1 MKIGILTHPPDLS
14 DYVAEI
20 FKTWG
25 LAAFD
30 RIGEEQV
37 EALDPASTP
46 VLVCPAS
53 ERDVQTQEFLI
64 DYARRG
70 GAVVTFLPGDVLAH
84 AAGLA
89 CEGTKAAPL
98 RLRPS
103 RFPAGGVSGEDFP
116 VVGAAGHYIEKSD
129 AGVGIAYLYHPDAF
143 EGESVGIFETP
154 YGKGRILAFAFDLPA
169 CVFTLR
175 QGDPCQIERAVGGN
189 VRADSIG
196 IDLGPADS
204 GLLPFADLLARWL
217 VELVCRF
224 VPAPV
229 PLLWHLPGGA
239 AALVLYSGDEDGAE
253 ISATEQEFREV
264 SAAGAR
270 MSLYIIPIGTDSTAE
285 DVQRYRQNHDVGPH
299 PNLRAMDGR
308 SIEDR
313 VAEFE
318 RQILLFEEMYGF
330 EPKSVRNHCLSW
342 AGYMELVEAQARLGI
357 RMDANYLCSAY
368 MRDRCSGPYH
378 LRGAAM
384 PMRFCHPDGRLVDVL
399 QQHTHLSDDVWF
411 QESAPK
417 SFHYSPE
424 MYGVLADRILC
435 DSATRFHVPYGVI
448 LHPGNWVRFS
458 RPHGLVLLEKAAER
472 NVPVWSYDQW
482 CDFWLLR
489 DRWRVAR
496 MSWQDHTLTFTATG
510 ATDDGNLRW
519 LIPAAFGGEA
529 LTEVRVDGRQTP
541 FEIVTRY
548 GQDFAQ
554 VALGNG
560 IDSCGISAVYS

>member
-37 EALDPASTP
+37 EALDPETTP
-46 VLVCPAS
+46 VLVCPAA
-53 ERDVQTQEFLI
+53 ERDDRTNEDLI
-64 DYARRG
+64 GYARRG
-70 GAVVTFLPGDVLAH
+70 GAVVTFLPGGILAD

-89 CEGTKAAPL
+89 CEGAKAAPL
-98 RLRPS
+98 RLRPV
-103 RFPAGGVSGEDFP
+103 RYPPGGVSGEDFP
-116 VVGAAGHYIEKSD
+116 VVGAAGHYIRQSD
-129 AGVGIAYLYHPDAF
+129 AGVGIAYLYHPDAY

-217 VELVCRF
+217 VELVSRF

-229 PLLWHLPGGA
+229 PLLWHLPGEA
-239 AALVLYSGDEDGAE
+239 TAIVLYSGDEDGADL
-253 ISATEQEFREV
+253 SATAQEFREV
-264 SAAGAR
+264 TAAGAR
-270 MSLYIIPIGTDSTAE
+270 MNLYIIPIGTDSTAA
-285 DVQRYRQNHDVGPH
+285 DVQRYLKDHDVGPH
-299 PNLRAMDGR
+299 PNLRSMDER
-308 SIEDR
+308 PIAER

-330 EPKSVRNHCLSW
+330 KPRSVRNHCLSW

-368 MRDRCSGPYH
+368 MRDRCSSPYH

-384 PMRFCHPDGRLVDVL
+384 PMRFCHPDGRLIDVL

-411 QESAPK
+411 QENAPK

-424 MYGVLADRILC
+424 MYDALAGRILD

-472 NVPVWSYDQW
+472 NIPVWSYDQW

-496 MSWQDHTLTFTATG
+496 LSWRDHTLTFTATG
-510 ATDDGNLRW
+510 APDDGNLRW

-529 LTEVRVDGRQTP
+529 LEQVRVDDRPAP
-541 FEIVTRY
+541 FEIVNRY

-560 IDSCGISAVYS
+560 IDSCEISAVYS

>member
-1 MKIGILTHPPDLS
+1 MKIGILTHPHDLS

-30 RIGEEQV
+30 RIDTDRLEG
-37 EALDPASTP
+37 LDPASTP
-46 VLVCPAS
+46 VLVCPAAK
-53 ERDVQTQEFLI
+53 RDDRTDGFLI

-70 GAVVTFLPGDVLAH
+70 GAVVTFLPGNMLAD
-84 AAGLA
+84 AAGLVY
-89 CEGTKAAPL
+89 EGAKSAPL
-98 RLRPS
+98 RLRPV
-103 RFPAGGVSGEDFP
+103 RYPAAGVSGEDFP
-116 VVGAAGHYIEKSD
+116 VVGDAGHYAVRSEAAS
-129 AGVGIAYLYHPDAF
+129 GIAYLYNPDAF
-143 EGESVGIFETP
+143 EGESVGVVETP
-154 YGKGRILAFAFDLPA
+154 VGEGRILTFAFDLPG

-175 QGDPCQIERAVGGN
+175 QGDPDQVERAVGGN

-196 IDLGPADS
+196 IELGPADS
-204 GLLPFADLLARWL
+204 GLMPFADLLARWL

-229 PLLWHLPGGA
+229 PLLWHLPGEA
-239 AALVLYSGDEDGAE
+239 AALVLYSGDEDGAA

-270 MSLYIIPIGTDSTAE
+270 MSLYIIPIGTDSTAG

-308 SIEDR
+308 SIEER

-318 RQILLFEEMYGF
+318 RQIRLFEEMYGF
-330 EPKSVRNHCLSW
+330 SPTSVRNHCLSW
-342 AGYMELVEAQARLGI
+342 AGYLELVEAEARLGI

-435 DSATRFHVPYGVI
+435 DSATRFHMPYGVI
-448 LHPGNWVRFS
+448 LHPGNWVRYS
-458 RPHGLVLLEKAAER
+458 RPHGLVLLEKAAQR
-472 NVPVWSYDQW
+472 DVPVWSYDQW

-489 DRWRVAR
+489 DRWRLESF
-496 MSWQDHTLTFTATG
+496 SWRDHTLKFAVTG
-510 ATDDGNLRW
+510 PPDGGNLRW
-519 LIPAAFGGEA
+519 MIPSAYGGRK
-529 LTEVRVDGRQTP
+529 LVEVRVDGTAVRCNTL
-541 FEIVTRY
+541 TRF
-548 GQDFAQ
+548 GQSVVL
-554 VALGNG
+554 VAPGSG
-560 IDSCGISAVYS
+560 SEDSKITALYR

>member
-20 FKTWG
+20 FTTWG

-30 RIGEEQV
+30 RISQDQV
-37 EALDPASTP
+37 EALDPPSTP
-46 VLVCPAS
+46 VLVCPAA
-53 ERDVQTQEFLI
+53 EHDAQTQEFLI
-64 DYARRG
+64 GFAQRG
-70 GAVVTFLPGDVLAH
+70 GTVVTFLPGDILAG
-84 AAGLA
+84 AAGLVYQGA
-89 CEGTKAAPL
+89 KSAPL
-98 RLRPS
+98 RLRPA
-103 RFPAGGVSGEDFP
+103 RYPAAGVSGEDFP
-116 VVGAAGHYIEKSD
+116 VVGEAGHYIEEPE
-129 AGVGIAYLYHPDAF
+129 AGAGIAYLYDPDTF
-143 EGESVGIFETP
+143 EGESIGIIESP

-175 QGDPCQIERAVGGN
+175 QGDPRQVERAVGGN

-204 GLLPFADLLARWL
+204 GLIPFADLLARWL

-229 PLLWHLPGGA
+229 PLLWHLPGEA
-239 AALVLYSGDEDGAE
+239 TAIVLYSGDEDGAA

-264 SAAGAR
+264 TEAGAR
-270 MSLYIIPIGTDSTAE
+270 MNLYIIPIGTDSALA

-299 PNLRAMDGR
+299 PNLRAHDGR
-308 SIEDR
+308 PIAER

-318 RQILLFEEMYGF
+318 RQIRLFEEMYGF
-330 EPKSVRNHCLSW
+330 KPTSVRNHCLSW
-342 AGYMELVEAQARLGI
+342 AGYMELVEVQASLGI

-368 MRDRCSGPYH
+368 MRDRCSSPYH

-384 PMRFCHPDGRLVDVL
+384 PMRFCHPDGRLIDVL

-411 QESAPK
+411 QENAPK

-424 MYGVLADRILC
+424 MYGALVERILD
-435 DSATRFHVPYGVI
+435 DSAARFHVPYGVI
-448 LHPGNWVRFS
+448 LHPGNWVRYS
-458 RPHGLVLLEKAAER
+458 RAHGLVLLEKAAER

-489 DRWRVAR
+489 DQWCVERI
-496 MSWQDHTLTFTATG
+496 SWQDQTLRFTAAG
-510 ATDDGNLRW
+510 APDDGNLRW
-519 LIPAAFGGEA
+519 LIPAEFGGRA
-529 LTEVRVDGRQTP
+529 LEEVRVDGRPAP
-541 FEIVTRY
+541 FKIVKRY
-548 GQDFAQ
+548 RQDFAQ
-554 VALGNG
+554 VALGDG
-560 IDSCGISAVYS
+560 VDSCDMAAAYS

>member
-53 ERDVQTQEFLI
+53 ERDVQAQEFLI
-64 DYARRG
+64 GYARRG
-70 GAVVTFLPGDVLAH
+70 GTVVTFLPGDVLAH

-89 CEGTKAAPL
+89 CEGAKAAPL

-143 EGESVGIFETP
+143 EGESVGIIETP
-154 YGKGRILAFAFDLPA
+154 YGKGRILAFAFDMPA

-175 QGDPCQIERAVGGN
+175 QGDPDQVERAVGGN

-472 NVPVWSYDQW
+472 NIPVWSYDQW

-496 MSWQDHTLTFTATG
+496 MSWRDHTLTFTATG

-548 GQDFAQ
+548 GQNFAQ

>member
-30 RIGEEQV
+30 RIAQEQ
-37 EALDPASTP
+37 LDDLAPASTP
-46 VLVCPAS
+46 VLVCPAA
-53 ERDVQTQEFLI
+53 ERDDRTHEDLI
-64 DYARRG
+64 GYARRG
-70 GAVVTFLPGDVLAH
+70 GAVVTFLPRDVLADT
-84 AAGLA
+84 AGLVY
-89 CEGTKAAPL
+89 EGAKAAPL
-98 RLRPS
+98 RLRLV
-103 RFPAGGVSGEDFP
+103 RYPAAGVSGEDFP
-116 VVGAAGHYIEKSD
+116 VVGDAAHYAVRSKAAS
-129 AGVGIAYLYHPDAF
+129 GIAYLYHPDAF
-143 EGESVGIFETP
+143 DGESAGVVETP
-154 YGKGRILAFAFDLPA
+154 VGEGRILAFAFDLPA

-175 QGDPCQIERAVGGN
+175 QGDPDQVERAVGGN
-189 VRADSIG
+189 VRADAIG

-204 GLLPFADLLARWL
+204 GLMPFADLLARWL

-229 PLLWHLPGGA
+229 PLLWHLPGEA

-285 DVQRYRQNHDVGPH
+285 DVERYRQNHDVGPH

-318 RQILLFEEMYGF
+318 RQIRLFEEMYGF
-330 EPKSVRNHCLSW
+330 RPTSVRNHCLSW
-342 AGYMELVEAQARLGI
+342 AGYLELVEAEARLGI

-368 MRDRCSGPYH
+368 MRDRCGGPYH
-378 LRGAAM
+378 LRGAAI

-424 MYGVLADRILC
+424 MYGVLADRILS

-448 LHPGNWVRFS
+448 LHPGNWVRYS

-472 NVPVWSYDQW
+472 GVPVWSYDQW

-489 DRWRVAR
+489 DRWRLESF
-496 MSWQDHTLTFTATG
+496 SWQDHTLKFAAAG
-510 ATDDGNLRW
+510 PPDDGNLRW
-519 LIPAAFGGEA
+519 MIPFAYNGRMLEEVSVNGVLIPVNA
-529 LTEVRVDGRQTP
+529 V
-541 FEIVTRY
+541 IRY
-548 GQDFAQ
+548 GQRVILASPG
-554 VALGNG
+554 AGMARCE
-560 IDSCGISAVYS
+560 IEAAYH

>member
-20 FKTWG
+20 FTTWG
-25 LAAFD
+25 LAAIERIHVD
-30 RIGEEQV
+30 RLEG
-37 EALDPASTP
+37 LRPASTP
-46 VLVCPAS
+46 VLVCPAA
-53 ERDVQTQEFLI
+53 ERDDRTDGILI
-64 DYARRG
+64 DFARRG
-70 GAVVTFLPGDVLAH
+70 GAVVTFLPGNMLAD
-84 AAGLA
+84 AAGLVRESA
-89 CEGTKAAPL
+89 KSAPL
-98 RLRPS
+98 RLRPA
-103 RFPAGGVSGEDFP
+103 RYPAAGVSGEDFP
-116 VVGAAGHYIEKSD
+116 VVGDAAHYAVRSE
-129 AGVGIAYLYHPDAF
+129 AAAGIAYLYTPGAF
-143 EGESVGIFETP
+143 EGESMGIIETP
-154 YGKGRILAFAFDLPA
+154 VDEGRILAFAFDLPA

-175 QGDPCQIERAVGGN
+175 QGDPDQVERAVGGN
-189 VRADSIG
+189 VRADAIG

-204 GLLPFADLLARWL
+204 GLMPFADLLARWL

-229 PLLWHLPGGA
+229 PLLWHLPGEA

-299 PNLRAMDGR
+299 PNLRAMDRR

-318 RQILLFEEMYGF
+318 RQIRLFEEMYGF
-330 EPKSVRNHCLSW
+330 RPTSVRNHCLSW

-368 MRDRCSGPYH
+368 MRDRCSSPYH

-384 PMRFCHPDGRLVDVL
+384 PMRFCHPDGRLINVL

-411 QESAPK
+411 QEDAPK

-424 MYGVLADRILC
+424 MYGALVDRILD

-448 LHPGNWVRFS
+448 LHPGNWVRYS

-472 NVPVWSYDQW
+472 NIPVWSYDQW

-489 DRWRVAR
+489 DQWRLA
-496 MSWQDHTLTFTATG
+496 SHYWQDHTLKFAVEG
-510 ATDDGNLRW
+510 PPDDGSLRW
-519 LIPAAFGGEA
+519 MIPSEYGGRK
-529 LTEVRVDGRQTP
+529 LVEVRVDGQPTP

-548 GQDFAQ
+548 RQDFAQ
-554 VALGNG
+554 VAMGAG
-560 IDSCGISAVYS
+560 IDSCDITAVYG

>member
-1 MKIGILTHPPDLS
+1 MRIGILTHTPDLS

-20 FKTWG
+20 FTTWG

-30 RIGEEQV
+30 RIGEDQV
-37 EALDPASTP
+37 ETLDPETSP
-46 VLVCPAS
+46 VLVCPAG
-53 ERDVQTQEFLI
+53 ERDERTQASLI
-64 DYARRG
+64 GYARRG
-70 GAVVTFLPGDVLAH
+70 GTVVTFLPGDILAD
-84 AAGLA
+84 AAGLVRESA
-89 CEGTKAAPL
+89 RSAPL
-98 RLRPS
+98 RLRLV
-103 RFPAGGVSGEDFP
+103 RYPAAGVSGEDFP
-116 VVGAAGHYIEKSD
+116 VVGDAAHYAVRSEAAS
-129 AGVGIAYLYHPDAF
+129 GVAYLYNPDAF
-143 EGESVGIFETP
+143 EGESAGVVETP
-154 YGKGRILAFAFDLPA
+154 VGEGRILAFAFDLPA
-169 CVFTLR
+169 CVFILR
-175 QGDPCQIERAVGGN
+175 QGDPDQVERAVGGN
-189 VRADSIG
+189 VRADAIG

-204 GLLPFADLLARWL
+204 GLMPFADLLARWL

-224 VPAPV
+224 VTAPV
-229 PLLWHLPGGA
+229 PLLWHLPGEA

-253 ISATEQEFREV
+253 ISATEQEFRDV

-318 RQILLFEEMYGF
+318 RQIRLFEEMYGF
-330 EPKSVRNHCLSW
+330 KPTSVRNHCLSW
-342 AGYMELVEAQARLGI
+342 AGYLELVEAEARLGI

-384 PMRFCHPDGRLVDVL
+384 PMRFCHPDGRLVDVI

-411 QESAPK
+411 QETAPK

-424 MYGVLADRILC
+424 MYGVLADRILS

-448 LHPGNWVRFS
+448 LHPGNWVRYS

-472 NVPVWSYDQW
+472 DVPVWSYDQW
-482 CDFWLLR
+482 CDFWLLQGP
-489 DRWRVAR
+489 VA
-496 MSWQDHTLTFTATG
+496 S
-510 ATDDGNLRW
+510 
-519 LIPAAFGGEA
+519 GEFLLA
-529 LTEVRVDGRQTP
+529 
-541 FEIVTRY
+541 
-548 GQDFAQ
+548 
-554 VALGNG
+554 
-560 IDSCGISAVYS
+560 